1 MAQRVDGDLPQA
13 VIDCDRD
20 NTDRSCAEGLPA
32 RLLADGVAIQDGY
45 LSLSRIRE
53 LKACGELRRARGEF
67 GAARVGADHR
77 LQRREEIRGDLT
89 CWFGEPLFAEE
100 RRLLGDLERLR
111 LDLNR
116 QGFLGLFDLELHYA
130 WYPPGAGYAR
140 HVDQLQGRDQRM
152 VSIILYL
159 NEAWEP
165 GAGGELRLFDHEGAR
180 DIEPVAG
187 RLVCFLTEGREHAV
201 LPTRQGRSSIS
212 GWFRRRH

>member
-1 MAQRVDGDLPQA
+1 MVKA
-13 VIDCDRD
+13 VIDRDR
-20 NTDRSCAEGLPA
+20 TDRSCAEELPA

-53 LKACGELRRARGEF
+53 LKGCGELRRARGEF
-67 GAARVGADHR
+67 GAARVGAAQR

-89 CWFGEPLFAEE
+89 CWLGEPLFAEE
-100 RRLLGDLERLR
+100 CTLLGDLEQLR

-116 QGFLGLFDLELHYA
+116 RGFLGLFDLELHYD

-140 HVDQLQGRDQRM
+140 HVDQLQGRDQRT
-152 VSIILYL
+152 VSVILYL
-159 NEAWEP
+159 NEAWER
-165 GAGGELRLFDHEGAR
+165 GAGGELRIFDSAGAR

-212 GWFRRRH
+212 GWFRRRY